1 MGRRNNHDYGKNRR
15 KRHRNRDRRVIVQK
29 YFGCSLLKKS
39 WNARLSV
46 RANFDRI
53 GLAFDPNEA
62 VRKTGRMKE
71 VEVPTD
77 SNVVRGKSW
86 FFSCIDLKNIKK
98 LKKRREKFI
107 SEDDRMFC
115 MYLLELYGEDY
126 GAMCRDPRNAY
137 QLTSTQIER
146 LISTFRGS
154 KHYSQYLKDKSD
166 NTLRVLELY
175 E

>member
-1 MGRRNNHDYGKNRR
+1 MGRNNNHDYGKNRR
-15 KRHRNRDRRVIVQK
+15 KKHRKRDRRVIIQS
-29 YFGCSLLKKS
+29 SLLKKS
-39 WNARLSV
+39 WNTRLSV

-71 VEVPTD
+71 VDVLTD
-77 SNVVRGKSW
+77 SNVV
-86 FFSCIDLKNIKK
+86 DLKNIKK

-126 GAMCRDPRNAY
+126 GAMCRDPRNVY
-137 QLTSTQIER
+137 QLTLTQIER
-146 LISTFRGS
+146 LISAFRRS
-154 KHYSQYLKDKSD
+154 RHYLQYLKDKSD
-166 NTLRVLELY
+166 NNLHVLELY